1 MCVYTTTDPPG
12 IRLFLRLPASRTSPD
27 TRPLSKEERWHWS
40 HSGVKVTFIHR
51 TWRSHRL
58 PHTPIYISALFLLS
72 IHYILL
78 FSFFLPH
85 LNMPFPAFFP
95 CFFPLHIWAFTS
107 CLNVDPLLDQSCFV
121 RDFLIMGAD
130 WRYLSDTEL
139 YYFGSHEV
147 GTKLSSL
154 LICLCFNVAKDL
166 FSLLNSIEKVKSFVW
181 MCSLKSWSAEGITW
195 MWSDH
200 KHWLQRA
207 KTEDI
212 LSESDMK
219 SRIWSNIFWMLFSVK
234 VFLTS

>member
-40 HSGVKVTFIHR
+40 HSGVKVTFFHR

-58 PHTPIYISALFLLS
+58 PHTPISLLFFFVVHS
-72 IHYILL
+72 HYIFLYV
-78 FSFFLPH
+78 FFLSH

-95 CFFPLHIWAFTS
+95 VTFLCTFERFTS

-130 WRYLSDTEL
+130 WRDLSDTEL

-147 GTKLSSL
+147 GTKLFSWFACLSL
-154 LICLCFNVAKDL
+154 F
-166 FSLLNSIEKVKSFVW
+166 
-181 MCSLKSWSAEGITW
+181 
-195 MWSDH
+195 
-200 KHWLQRA
+200 QR
-207 KTEDI
+207 I
-212 LSESDMK
+212 H
-219 SRIWSNIFWMLFSVK
+219 
-234 VFLTS
+234 FLY